1 MPNKLREYRKHQ
13 GLRQLD
19 VATKLGF
26 SSTDRISK
34 WERGLTYPHLLN
46 LFKLCKLYNV
56 YPHELYDGL
65 LSTAYVDMKRE
76 NINN

>member
-1 MPNKLREYRKHQ
+1 M
-13 GLRQLD
+13 RQLD

-34 WERGLTYPHLLN
+34 WERRLTYPHLLN
-46 LFKLCKLYNV
+46 LFKLCELYNV

-65 LSTAYVDMKRE
+65 LSNTASQKK
-76 NINN
+76 I